1 VKEADVTQSN
11 LLEELKRYV
20 RFSSEDEAALRAFGP
35 LAAPS
40 FPAIADHFYARLREH
55 ENARR
60 VFTGPEQ
67 VQRLKS
73 TLQTWLATL
82 LSGPWDDAYLERRS
96 RIGRMHVR
104 IGLPQR
110 YMFAAM
116 SLIRSELVTIA
127 EQISFEDSGRAPPV
141 MALHKIIDIEL
152 AIMLETYTETSLHTV
167 QESERQRRADVEY
180 RLELSEARYDE
191 IVEKAEALITTSDRE
206 GRVLLFNATA
216 ARITGVSK
224 RNAVGQQWLDLFVPD
239 ADRARV
245 RLLFAEVM
253 RGGSATYEGPA
264 QTGAPAGSAR
274 RRVRWHFTTLPDG
287 REPVLC
293 AIGIDVS
300 NEHELSVRTR
310 RAERLAALGTMAA
323 GLAHEIRNPL
333 NAASLQLSVA
343 RRKLARSKSPEGDPV
358 ATAVEVAEGE
368 MQRLANMVDDF
379 LQFARPQPL
388 RLSLVDLRN
397 VASDL
402 VDLTEPEAK
411 SKGVSLDLKP
421 GPAVLLELD
430 VERMKQVV
438 LNLMRNAVEAVGP
451 GGAVSVEVG
460 LQGDSAALTVR
471 DSGPGF
477 AAEAP
482 IFEPFF
488 TTKENGTGLGLAIAH
503 RIVMD
508 HGGTIS
514 AESRPGETA
523 FRIALPTVR
532 TMPG

>member
-1 VKEADVTQSN
+1 VTEPN
-11 LLEELKRYV
+11 VLEELKRYV
-20 RFSSEDEAALRAFGP
+20 RFSTEDQAALRAFAP

-40 FPAIADHFYARLREH
+40 FPAIAEHFYARLREH
-55 ENARR
+55 ENARN
-60 VFTGPEQ
+60 VFSGPEQ
-67 VQRLKS
+67 VERLKG

-82 LSGPWDDAYLERRS
+82 LTGPWDDAYFERRS
-96 RIGRMHVR
+96 RIGRVHVR

-116 SLIRSELVTIA
+116 NLIRSELVTIA

-141 MALHKIIDIEL
+141 MALHKILDIEL
-152 AIMLETYTETSLHTV
+152 AIMLETYTESSLLSV
-167 QESERQRRADVEY
+167 QESERQRRADVEHK
-180 RLELSEARYDE
+180 LELSEARYAE
-191 IVEKAEALITTSDRE
+191 IVEKAEALITTSDGQ

-216 ARITGVSK
+216 ARLTGVSK
-224 RNAVGQQWLDLFVPD
+224 RNAVGQHWLDLFVPD
-239 ADRARV
+239 PDRARV
-245 RLLFAEVM
+245 RALFADVL
-253 RGGSATYEGPA
+253 RGRSATYEGPVQA
-264 QTGAPAGSAR
+264 GAPTSSAR
-274 RRVRWHFTTLPDG
+274 RRVRWHFTTLPNG

-343 RRKLARSKSPEGDPV
+343 RRKLARGKSSESDAIG
-358 ATAVEVAEGE
+358 TAVEVAEGE

-388 RLSLVDLRN
+388 RLTLVDLQH
-397 VASDL
+397 VAADL
-402 VDLTEPEAK
+402 VALTEPEART
-411 SKGVSLDLKP
+411 KGISLVLKP

-430 VERMKQVV
+430 VDRMKQVV
-438 LNLMRNAVEAVGP
+438 LNLVRNGVEAVGP
-451 GGAVSVEVG
+451 GGVVSVEVA
-460 LQGDSAALTVR
+460 LVGDGAALIVR

-477 AAEAP
+477 AVDAP

-488 TTKENGTGLGLAIAH
+488 TTKEQGTGLGLAIAH

-508 HGGTIS
+508 HGGSIS
-514 AESRPGETA
+514 AESRPGETV
-523 FRIALPTVR
+523 FRITLPIVR
-532 TMPG
+532 STPA

>member
-1 VKEADVTQSN
+1 MNELNALQ
-11 LLEELKRYV
+11 ELKRYV
-20 RFSSEDEAALRAFGP
+20 RFSTEDEAALRAFAP

-40 FPAIADHFYARLREH
+40 FPAIAEHFYARLREH
-55 ENARR
+55 ENAHN
-60 VFTGPEQ
+60 VFSGPEQ
-67 VQRLKS
+67 VQRLKG
-73 TLQTWLATL
+73 TLQMWLATL
-82 LSGPWDDAYLERRS
+82 LVGPWDDAYFERRS

-116 SLIRSELVTIA
+116 NLIRSELVTIA

-141 MALHKIIDIEL
+141 MALHKILDIEL
-152 AIMLETYTETSLHTV
+152 AIMLETYTESSLRSV
-167 QESERQRRADVEY
+167 QDSERERRADVEHK
-180 RLELSEARYDE
+180 LELSEARYDE

-216 ARITGVSK
+216 ARLTGVSK
-224 RNAVGQQWLDLFVPD
+224 RNAAGQHWLDLFVPD

-245 RLLFAEVM
+245 RALLAEVM
-253 RGGSATYEGPA
+253 RGRSATYEGPVQA
-264 QTGAPAGSAR
+264 GALASSAR
-274 RRVRWHFTTLPDG
+274 RRVRWHFTTLHDG

-300 NEHELSVRTR
+300 NEHELGVRTR

-333 NAASLQLSVA
+333 NAALLQLSVA
-343 RRKLARSKSPEGDPV
+343 RRKLARGKSSHSDPID
-358 ATAVEVAEGE
+358 AAVEVAESE

-388 RLSLVDLRN
+388 RLSLVDLRH
-397 VASDL
+397 VAADL
-402 VDLTEPEAK
+402 IALAEPEASAK
-411 SKGVSLDLKP
+411 SISLVLQP
-421 GPAVLLELD
+421 GPAVLLEVD

-438 LNLMRNAVEAVGP
+438 LNLMRNAVEAAGP
-451 GGAVSVEVG
+451 GGAVSVNIG
-460 LQGDSAALTVR
+460 LLGDAAVLIVR
-471 DSGPGF
+471 DTGPGF
-477 AAEAP
+477 AADAP

-488 TTKENGTGLGLAIAH
+488 TTKEQGTGLGLAIAH

-508 HGGTIS
+508 HGGSIS
-514 AESRPGETA
+514 AESQPGETV
-523 FRIALPTVR
+523 FRITLPIVR
-532 TMPG
+532 SIPR